1 MIFMSQEAPN
11 PSYLSETDILDLAP
25 VERIMAK
32 MVKSQH
38 VQQFLVAML
47 NEVIV
52 ERAHQK
58 LNFKPEALYEA
69 AAASGFSLGQLQLLT
84 RMVEL
89 GHVLEN

>member
-1 MIFMSQEAPN
+1 MNQASPN
-11 PSYLSETDILDLAP
+11 PSSMTEEEIQDLAP

-47 NEVIV
+47 NEIIV
-52 ERAHQK
+52 DRAHQK

-84 RMVEL
+84 RMVQL
-89 GHVLEN
+89 GHVTEE